1 MKKLVI
7 LRVVIILLIILII
20 VTVVL
25 FGEKNVKVASG
36 YDDGI
41 EEIDPDT
48 IVLSDSGVRI
58 SFSDVILSKP
68 KETRKLVVFE
78 QDGTVSYTIEDRM
91 IDSWDWEQLKKYQTV
106 KYEGT
111 GSFVVDL
118 DELSQ
123 YNLVEDKANKILT
136 IKVPHPYLDTIEI
149 DPEKVE
155 IGSQSS
161 GFFAL
166 GKIKMT
172 VADYNTIEKEL
183 RNRLR
188 EKFDIS
194 ANGQKADD
202 LAKKAVYDVYY
213 PVVQAVDSDYE
224 LVIDFQ

>member
-1 MKKLVI
+1 MLSAKFTSNSSSIFFNISKI
-7 LRVVIILLIILII
+7 NNGLL
-20 VTVVL
+20 
-25 FGEKNVKVASG
+25 FREKNIKVASG
-36 YDDGI
+36 YNDGI

-123 YNLVEDKANKILT
+123 YNIVEDKANKDR
-136 IKVPHPYLDTIEI
+136 K
-149 DPEKVE
+149 
-155 IGSQSS
+155 S
-161 GFFAL
+161 
-166 GKIKMT
+166 
-172 VADYNTIEKEL
+172 
-183 RNRLR
+183 
-188 EKFDIS
+188 
-194 ANGQKADD
+194 
-202 LAKKAVYDVYY
+202 
-213 PVVQAVDSDYE
+213 VV
-224 LVIDFQ
+224 